1 MFFYINWT
9 YILMVLPA
17 FIFAIWASSKVQSTF
32 NKYSNEYSRY
42 GLSGAEVARRVLDE
56 HGLTH
61 IRIERV
67 NGTLTDHYDPKNNVI
82 RLSRGVY
89 DSASVA
95 ALGVAL
101 HEVGHAIQY
110 KERYFP
116 IKLRNA
122 IIPLTNISSRLAMP
136 LIIIGI
142 LLSSFGGGYDIV
154 AYIGVAL
161 FGVAVLFQLITLPV
175 EFNASNRAI
184 KQLENSFILDP
195 SEVEGAKKV
204 LTAAALTYVASLAV
218 SLSQFMYLFRLV
230 GRRSN
235 RR

>member
-1 MFFYINWT
+1 
-9 YILMVLPA
+9 MVLPT
-17 FIFAIWASSKVQSTF
+17 FIFALWASNKVNTTF
-32 NKYSNEYSRY
+32 NYYSRVY
-42 GLSGAEVARRVLDE
+42 SRRSETGSSIARKVLDE
-56 HGLTH
+56 HGLSH
-61 IRIERV
+61 IRIEKVSGR
-67 NGTLTDHYDPKNNVI
+67 LQDHYDPRNNVI
-82 RLSRGVY
+82 RLSSDVY
-89 DSASVA
+89 NSTSVA

-110 KERYFP
+110 RERYFP

-142 LLSSFGGGYDIV
+142 LLSSFGEGYDIV

-184 KQLENSFILDP
+184 KQLENSFILDS

-204 LTAAALTYVASLAV
+204 LSAAALTYVASLAV

>member
-17 FIFAIWASSKVQSTF
+17 FIFASWASSKVNSTF
-32 NKYSNEYSRY
+32 NMYSNEYSRS
-42 GLSGAEVARRVLDE
+42 GLTGADVARKVLDE
-56 HGLTH
+56 QGLNH

-67 NGTLTDHYDPKNNVI
+67 KGKLTDHYDPKNNVI
-82 RLSRGVY
+82 RLSSAVY
-89 DSASVA
+89 DSTSVA
-95 ALGVAL
+95 AIGVAC

-110 KERYFP
+110 KEGYFP

-122 IIPLTNISSRLAMP
+122 IIPLTNFSSRLAMP
-136 LIIIGI
+136 LILIGI
-142 LLSSFGGGYDIV
+142 LLSSIGEGYSIV

-175 EFNASNRAI
+175 EYNASNRAI
-184 KQLENSFILDP
+184 KQLDSSLVLD
-195 SEVEGAKKV
+195 SYELDGAKKV
-204 LTAAALTYVASLAV
+204 LNAAALTYVASLAV
-218 SLSQFMYLFRLV
+218 ALSQFMYLLRLV
-230 GRRSN
+230 NRRS

>member
-17 FIFAIWASSKVQSTF
+17 FIFALWASSKVNSTF
-32 NKYSNEYSRY
+32 NYYSKEYSRCNET
-42 GLSGAEVARRVLDE
+42 GSSIARKALDK

-61 IRIERV
+61 IRIEKV
-67 NGTLTDHYDPKNNVI
+67 GGNLTDHYDPRNNVI
-82 RLSRGVY
+82 RLSSEVY
-89 DSASVA
+89 NSTSVA

-110 KERYFP
+110 KEGYFP

-142 LLSSFGGGYDIV
+142 LLSSFGEGYDIV

-184 KQLENSFILDP
+184 KQLENSYILDE
-195 SEVEGAKKV
+195 SELEGAKKV
-204 LTAAALTYVASLAV
+204 LSAAALTYVASLAV